1 MFRPFAAMLRTSL
14 TFNFDYIA
22 INGVF
27 KTSEEVNNSLEEGV
41 FEVLFWLCPCD
52 WTFQKLRGGLQ
63 FI

>member
-27 KTSEEVNNSLEEGV
+27 KTPEEVNNSLEEGV
-41 FEVLFWLCPCD
+41 FEVLF
-52 WTFQKLRGGLQ
+52 
-63 FI
+63 